1 MLMTAA
7 LSDPLAIGEVAKI
20 VASGVFPLAR
30 KNGKSKFFGLLG
42 SSDVFRFIYGI
53 MYNARLF
60 LSAFQ
65 KLLNIKIA

>member
-1 MLMTAA
+1 MTAA

-42 SSDVFRFIYGI
+42 
-53 MYNARLF
+53 
-60 LSAFQ
+60 
-65 KLLNIKIA
+65 